1 MTDHP
6 KLTWEPSKG
15 SQPLP
20 RWCAAGDEG
29 AREAR
34 GVGRVAGGP
43 DAPAGGAGRLPTRQ
57 LRPLLAATAA
67 SGAAALMYETLW
79 TRWLAIALGST
90 VQAAAAVFAAFLVGL
105 ALGAGLCG
113 TIIDRTRRVLV
124 IYALI
129 EVGIALVA
137 VGTGYL
143 LYFTRGNLSAMLG
156 QSIGVA
162 GMLRAFAITL
172 ALVIAPTLLMGATFP
187 ALLAASRRLGA
198 GAIEMTRLYA
208 VNTAGAALDTLACG
222 WITIRV
228 LGVNNSLLVA
238 GGLNIVSALLCLL
251 AARDEGDAA
260 RAEPLPNLASA
271 APAPA
276 PASGQTLLLACAV
289 LSGAAVLSL
298 EVVWSRLASFTLG
311 NRSFA
316 FSTFLAWVLVWLA
329 AGSWLSGRLVRH
341 FARRSSLLLA
351 VLLLAAAAGI
361 ASSILLVNAWIVSP
375 GNAVQVFP
383 HSPAVV
389 VLLRVLGVGL
399 LMGLFLLPLG
409 CLFPTGLACLRT
421 IETRTGNAA
430 GRYYLWNTLGSVA
443 GSLLTGFVLIPAI
456 GSFASA
462 VIMAALCSVA
472 ALAIFLVLARG
483 SERRRVAVTGG
494 LAAVALLVIVP
505 LVVPA
510 QLRSIRSG
518 ERSLMRAEDELGV
531 FQVAELADGRLRV
544 TNNRTEL
551 VFLAGDF
558 STSYVQQ
565 MQGHLASFMRPQART
580 ALVLGSGYGITA
592 GALAANPGLQ
602 SIDAVEIVPAMVAA
616 ADLFEPYNLS
626 YHRQP
631 RVKVFVDDGRHFL
644 ARTHQKYDIVSINVS
659 DPHLPGDS
667 SLFHADFYKV
677 VKRHLNVGGV
687 VVQHAFGSDTKA
699 VLSTLQLSFRHLR
712 LFPTYHN
719 GYNVVAADEPLAPLR
734 SEVDRLAAVPSL
746 RDALAGIGILP
757 PIDPWTIFSRGRTP
771 AQLPALFDA
780 ALLATDDRPLLEFSQ
795 AGDPLLWF
803 FSNE

>member
-1 MTDHP
+1 MTDG
-6 KLTWEPSKG
+6 SK
-15 SQPLP
+15 
-20 RWCAAGDEG
+20 
-29 AREAR
+29 
-34 GVGRVAGGP
+34 
-43 DAPAGGAGRLPTRQ
+43 

-79 TRWLAIALGST
+79 TRALAIALGST

-113 TIIDRTRRVLV
+113 RIIDRTRRVVV
-124 IYALI
+124 IYAVI
-129 EVGIALVA
+129 ELGIALAA

-143 LYFTRGNLSAMLG
+143 LYFTRDSLPVALG

-162 GMLRAFAITL
+162 GMLRTFAITL
-172 ALVIAPTLLMGATFP
+172 GLVIVPTLLMGATFP

-198 GAIEMTRLYA
+198 SAIDMTRLYA
-208 VNTAGAALDTLACG
+208 VNTFGAALGTLACG

-228 LGVNNSLLVA
+228 LGVTNSLLVA
-238 GGLNIVSALLCLL
+238 GGLNVISALLCLL
-251 AARDEGDAA
+251 AARGEGNVVPADF
-260 RAEPLPNLASA
+260 LPNPASI
-271 APAPA
+271 APAHA
-276 PASGQTLLLACAV
+276 PTSGQALLLATAV

-298 EVVWSRLASFTLG
+298 EVVWTRLASFTLG

-329 AGSWLSGRLVRH
+329 VGSWLSGRLVRR
-341 FARRSSLLLA
+341 FVRRSSLLPA

-361 ASSILLVNAWIVSP
+361 AVSILLVNAWIVSS
-375 GNAVQVFP
+375 GNAVQIFP

-389 VLLRVLGVGL
+389 VLVRVLGVGL
-399 LMGLFLLPLG
+399 LMALFLLPLG

-430 GRYYLWNTLGSVA
+430 GHYYLWNTLGSVT
-443 GSLLTGFVLIPAI
+443 GSLLTGFVVIPAV

-472 ALAIFLVLARG
+472 ALAIFLARARG
-483 SERRRVAVTGG
+483 PEHRRVAATGG
-494 LAAVALLVIVP
+494 LAAVAMLVIVP

-510 QLRSIRSG
+510 QLSSIRSG
-518 ERSLMRAEDELGV
+518 ERSLMRVEDALGV
-531 FQVAELADGRLRV
+531 FQVTQLPDGRLRA

-565 MQGHLASFMRPQART
+565 MQGHLASFMRPEART
-580 ALVLGSGYGITA
+580 ALVLGSGYGITV

-602 SIDAVEIVPAMVAA
+602 KIDAVEIVPAMVAA
-616 ADLFEPYNLS
+616 ADLFEPHNFS

-631 RVKVFVDDGRHFL
+631 RVKLFVDDGRHFL
-644 ARTHQKYDIVSINVS
+644 ARSDQKYDIISANVT
-659 DPHLPGDS
+659 DPHTPGAS
-667 SLFHADFYKV
+667 SLFHADFYQV
-677 VKRHLNVGGV
+677 VRHHLNAGGLL
-687 VVQHAFGSDTKA
+687 VQHAFGSDAKV
-699 VLSTLQLSFRHLR
+699 VLSTLKRSFRYLR
-712 LFPTYHN
+712 LFPAYRN
-719 GYNVVAADEPLAPLR
+719 GYNVVASDEPLAP
-734 SEVDRLAAVPSL
+734 SPVEVARLAALPSL

-757 PIDPWTIFSRGRTP
+757 PIDPWAIFSRGRTP
-771 AQLPALFDA
+771 AQLPALFDPG
-780 ALLATDDRPLLEFSQ
+780 LLATDDRPILEFSQ

>member
-1 MTDHP
+1 MTDQG
-6 KLTWEPSKG
+6 K
-15 SQPLP
+15 
-20 RWCAAGDEG
+20 
-29 AREAR
+29 
-34 GVGRVAGGP
+34 
-43 DAPAGGAGRLPTRQ
+43 

-79 TRWLAIALGST
+79 TRSLAIALGST

-113 TIIDRTRRVLV
+113 TIIDRTRRVII
-124 IYALI
+124 IYAVI
-129 EVGIALVA
+129 EVSIALA
-137 VGTGYL
+137 AMGTGFL
-143 LYFTRGNLSAMLG
+143 LYHIRESLSATLG
-156 QSIGVA
+156 QSLGVA
-162 GMLRAFAITL
+162 GMLRAFGVTL
-172 ALVIAPTLLMGATFP
+172 GLVLLPTLLIGATFP

-198 GAIEMTRLYA
+198 HAVDMTRLYA
-208 VNTAGAALDTLACG
+208 VNTLGAALGTLVCG

-228 LGVNNSLLVA
+228 LGVNHSLLVA
-238 GGLNIVSALLCLL
+238 GGLNTVSALLCLL
-251 AARDEGDAA
+251 AARQEGDTIPADSVPQPA
-260 RAEPLPNLASA
+260 PAVA

-276 PASGQTLLLACAV
+276 SSQALLLVCAV

-311 NRSFA
+311 NRCFA

-329 AGSWLSGRLVRH
+329 AGSWLAGRLVHR
-341 FARRSSLLLA
+341 FAGRSSLLLA

-361 ASSILLVNAWIVSP
+361 GSSILIVNAWIVSP
-375 GNAVQVFP
+375 GNLAQVLP
-383 HSPAVV
+383 HSAAAVV
-389 VLLRVLGVGL
+389 LVRVLGMGL
-399 LMGLFLLPLG
+399 VMSLFLLPLG

-421 IETRTGNAA
+421 IESRTGSAA
-430 GRYYLWNTLGSVA
+430 GRYYLWNTLGSVTGA
-443 GSLLTGFVLIPAI
+443 LLTGFVVIPAL

-462 VIMAALCSVA
+462 VTMAVLCSLAALSVFF
-472 ALAIFLVLARG
+472 ALARKSQDRRLAT
-483 SERRRVAVTGG
+483 VGG
-494 LAAVALLVIVP
+494 LAAVAILAIVP

-510 QLRSIRSG
+510 QLRSIRAG
-518 ERSLMRAEDELGV
+518 ERSLTRVEDEWGV
-531 FQVAELADGRLRV
+531 FQVTELADGRLRV
-544 TNNRTEL
+544 TNNKTEL

-644 ARTHQKYDIVSINVS
+644 ARSRQKYDIVSINVS

-667 SLFHADFYKV
+667 SLFHADFYAL
-677 VKRHLNVGGV
+677 VKRHLNEGGV
-687 VVQHAFGSDTKA
+687 VVQHAFGIDAKV
-699 VLSTLQLSFRHLR
+699 VLSTLQRAFRHLR
-712 LFPTYHN
+712 LFPAYQN
-719 GYNVVAADEPLAPLR
+719 DYNVVAADEPLAP
-734 SEVDRLAAVPSL
+734 SQAEVARLAALPSL

-757 PIDPWTIFSRGRTP
+757 PIDPWIMFSRGWTP
-771 AQLPALFDA
+771 AQLPGLFDA
-780 ALLATDDRPLLEFSQ
+780 ALVATDDRPILEFSQ
-795 AGDPLLWF
+795 AGDSLLWF

>member
-1 MTDHP
+1 MNHSA
-6 KLTWEPSKG
+6 K
-15 SQPLP
+15 
-20 RWCAAGDEG
+20 
-29 AREAR
+29 
-34 GVGRVAGGP
+34 
-43 DAPAGGAGRLPTRQ
+43 
-57 LRPLLAATAA
+57 LRPLLAATAS

-79 TRWLAIALGST
+79 TRSLAIALGST

-113 TIIDRTRRVLV
+113 TIIDRTRRVVV
-124 IYALI
+124 IYAVI
-129 EVGIALVA
+129 EVGIALAA
-137 VGTGYL
+137 VGTGFL
-143 LYFTRGNLSAMLG
+143 LYHMRESLSATLG

-162 GMLRAFAITL
+162 GMLRAFGITL
-172 ALVIAPTLLMGATFP
+172 ALVLLPTLLMGATFP

-198 GAIEMTRLYA
+198 GAVEMTRLYA
-208 VNTAGAALDTLACG
+208 VNTLGAALGTLACG
-222 WITIRV
+222 WIIIRV
-228 LGVNNSLLVA
+228 LGVTNSLLVA

-251 AARDEGDAA
+251 AVRQESDTTPADVAPCPAPTGAGSA
-260 RAEPLPNLASA
+260 RAS
-271 APAPA
+271 
-276 PASGQTLLLACAV
+276 SQTLLLATAV

-298 EVVWSRLASFTLG
+298 EVVWTRLASFTLG
-311 NRSFA
+311 NRCFA

-329 AGSWLSGRLVRH
+329 AGSWLAGRLVHR
-341 FARRSSLLLA
+341 FAGRSSLLLA
-351 VLLLAAAAGI
+351 VLLLAGAAGI
-361 ASSILLVNAWIVSP
+361 GSSISLVNAWIVSP
-375 GNAVQVFP
+375 GNLVQVFP

-389 VLLRVLGVGL
+389 VLVRVLGIGL
-399 LMGLFLLPLG
+399 LMALFLLPLG

-430 GRYYLWNTLGSVA
+430 GRYYLWNTLGSVT
-443 GSLLTGFVLIPAI
+443 GSLMTGFVAIPAI

-462 VIMAALCSVA
+462 VTMAALCSLA
-472 ALAIFLVLARG
+472 ALTVFLGLARK
-483 SERRRVAVTGG
+483 SQNRRVAAVGG
-494 LAAVALLVIVP
+494 LAAVAMLVIVP

-510 QLRSIRSG
+510 QLRSIRAG
-518 ERSLMRAEDELGV
+518 ERALTRVEDEWGV
-531 FQVAELADGRLRV
+531 FQVTELADGRLRV

-631 RVKVFVDDGRHFL
+631 RVRVFVDDGRHFL
-644 ARTHQKYDIVSINVS
+644 ARSQRKYDIISINVS
-659 DPHLPGDS
+659 DPHLPGGS

-677 VKRHLNVGGV
+677 VKRHLNSGGV
-687 VVQHAFGSDTKA
+687 VVQHAFGSDAKV
-699 VLSTLQLSFRHLR
+699 VLSTLRHSFRHLR
-712 LFPTYHN
+712 LFPAYHN
-719 GYNVVAADEPLAPLR
+719 GYNVVAADDPLLPSQA
-734 SEVDRLAAVPSL
+734 EVARLASVPSL
-746 RDALAGIGILP
+746 RDVLAGIGILP
-757 PIDPWTIFSRGRTP
+757 PIDPWAIVSRGRTP
-771 AQLPALFDA
+771 SQLPALFDST
-780 ALLATDDRPLLEFSQ
+780 LLATDDRPILEFSQ

-803 FSNE
+803 SSNE